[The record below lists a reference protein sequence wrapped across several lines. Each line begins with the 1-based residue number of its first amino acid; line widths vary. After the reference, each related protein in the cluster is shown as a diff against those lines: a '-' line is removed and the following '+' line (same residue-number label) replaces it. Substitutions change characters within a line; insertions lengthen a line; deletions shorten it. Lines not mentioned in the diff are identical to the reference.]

1 MIIRNGKRIDGVSLD
16 TTPIGTI
23 SPYLGVTAPQ
33 GYLLCQ
39 GQKVSKIRYKQ
50 LYNICKSLFGAETDT
65 EFYLPD
71 LRGKTITGYKNGD
84 NTFGTLGGIIGAL
97 THTHS
102 IAHTHGVPGV
112 AHTHTTGNHTLTI
125 AEMPNHTHQVYR
137 GTDGSSYFGL
147 TGKEPDGNTPY
158 TVNTTATGGSQPH
171 NHGNTG
177 STTPS
182 AATTNSQ
189 STTSS
194 GSASTLQP
202 SMNLNWIVK
211 AEMIVENGSKVYN
224 GLDSSSTV
232 DALSAAQGKILNTKI
247 SSLAKVA
254 TSGSYNDLSNKPVI
268 PIVNNATLTIQKNG
282 SNVATFTSNSSTN
295 VTANIS
301 VPTITDT
308 YSSTSTNGMSGKAVA
323 SAVSAV
329 SNKLNFNKS
338 EIEIGTWDGKKAYRK
353 IIIQAYST
361 TTGSFTVNTGLSNV
375 SIFNIYGT
383 YIGSSYTIPINFSN
397 DGKIC
402 FCHSNAKGT
411 TLTCNNPWEVG
422 TIHVV
427 LEYVKN

>member
-84 NTFGTLGGIIGAL
+84 NTFGTLGGLIGNL
-97 THTHS
+97 THIHS
-102 IAHTHGVPGV
+102 
-112 AHTHTTGNHTLTI
+112 TGNHTLTI
-125 AEMPNHTHQVYR
+125 AEMPSHSHGVTNNYGDFGVAN
-137 GTDGSSYFGL
+137 GSYGVIS
-147 TGKEPDGNTPY
+147 NTNGSGAKA
-158 TVNTTATGGSQPH
+158 TVSINNTGGSGAH
-171 NHGNTG
+171 NHGNT
-177 STTPS
+177 
-182 AATTNSQ
+182 
-189 STTSS
+189 

-211 AEMIVENGSKVYN
+211 AEMIIENGSKVYN
-224 GLDSSSTV
+224 GLDSDSTT

-268 PIVNNATLTIQKNG
+268 PIVNNATLIIQKNG
-282 SNVATFTSNSSTN
+282 SNVATFTSNSSTD

-329 SNKLNFNKS
+329 SNKLNFNKN
-338 EIEIGTWDGKKAYRK
+338 EIEIGTWDGRKAYRK

-397 DGKIC
+397 DGRIC